1 MDSIVVQRLT
11 VFNIPMKEN
20 THKKAFQQANVM
32 VRSKGFSTICIT
44 LDPMVIKS
52 KYDITIPIA
61 KGQVLAAKS
70 VKYSLLKLFSNGV
83 EIRVGK
89 YFNALERLFD
99 SVDISKVIICIA
111 ISVLFL
117 TNHST

>member
-1 MDSIVVQRLT
+1 
-11 VFNIPMKEN
+11 
-20 THKKAFQQANVM
+20 M
-32 VRSKGFSTICIT
+32 VSSKGFSTICIT

-61 KGQVLAAKS
+61 KCQVLAAKS

-89 YFNALERLFD
+89 YFNAFERLFD
-99 SVDISKVIICIA
+99 SVDISRVLICIE
-111 ISVLFL
+111 ISVVLL
-117 TNHST
+117 TNHSTYLTFVVNFSQKSFDSNQLEIADAYYL